1 MLDHNGDL
9 RAVSGLL
16 IHAEQA
22 FDGVSVTGRCFG
34 DDVDAGLSGDAVR
47 LVPQV
52 SHIALYLLG
61 RRVVLLDFLPDA
73 DRHSHGRIAADTAP
87 KPSMPYT
94 FSEGCRFATPTIASD
109 AHAPDP

>member
-61 RRVVLLDFLPDA
+61 RCVVLLDFLPRPGPALPRTDSRRYRPETVDA
-73 DRHSHGRIAADTAP
+73 VHLQ
-87 KPSMPYT
+87 
-94 FSEGCRFATPTIASD
+94 
-109 AHAPDP
+109 